1 MLRKV
6 SCGFF
11 LELRLFCWGYP
22 SRCVSVAST
31 ASNPDGCSDQN
42 SAMNQSGGVPP
53 RGAASGARVRKSE
66 LAAGKTLASWAWLF
80 CLALLQKA
88 ALKQPALGAIAALP
102 ARSPLLSQPRD
113 RGPSRSN
120 SFETA
125 RALRHEN
132 DARRWPRAYPHSSS
146 NYLNMSPA
154 GTREQDRIG
163 KEEPSRS
170 AARASSEE
178 PRTRM

>member
-1 MLRKV
+1 MVYFVNCVVFACRVFLLLVLHPIRT
-6 SCGFF
+6 GF
-11 LELRLFCWGYP
+11 LTNTRQWTSLMWYRP
-22 SRCVSVAST
+22 
-31 ASNPDGCSDQN
+31 
-42 SAMNQSGGVPP
+42 
-53 RGAASGARVRKSE
+53 GARLLGLAFRKSE

-125 RALRHEN
+125 QALPQRA
-132 DARRWPRAYPHSSS
+132 DARTTRDDGRDRPDVLGRA
-146 NYLNMSPA
+146 
-154 GTREQDRIG
+154 T
-163 KEEPSRS
+163 
-170 AARASSEE
+170 
-178 PRTRM
+178 